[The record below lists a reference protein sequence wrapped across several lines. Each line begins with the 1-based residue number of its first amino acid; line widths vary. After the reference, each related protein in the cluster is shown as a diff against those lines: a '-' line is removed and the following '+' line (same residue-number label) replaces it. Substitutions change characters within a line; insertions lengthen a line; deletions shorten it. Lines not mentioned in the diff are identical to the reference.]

1 MNLSLSLSGR
11 SLRKEFK
18 ELLSLLLFLVVTA
31 LLFRSWEF
39 ALIVTACL
47 GFHELGHAAALTWF
61 RVEYRIY
68 FGVVGAWTW
77 SRLEDRARLSQLA
90 NVYVH
95 LAGPLFSLGLAFI
108 ALGLHYVWQPSSQH
122 LMILANFSA
131 QIGLLNLLPLGS
143 LTDGGKV
150 LRRTAVSVKSGRG
163 NSLLMAL
170 MTAAVLSPLIYSI
183 LRLSWL
189 GIFNLTPDLLGFT
202 LIGVWMGASLLLEMR
217 RGEVNSLVGGRLM
230 TPRQVIFIMLLLW
243 DMLAAMQLVV
253 MTTPFWLAPQYVL
266 GSLENA
272 QALLN
277 LVGLLLAGLLS

>member
-1 MNLSLSLSGR
+1 MNLSLSRSGR
-11 SLRKEFK
+11 SLRQELK
-18 ELLSLLLFLVVTA
+18 ELLSLLLFLAVTA

-47 GFHELGHAAALTWF
+47 GFHELGHAAALAWF
-61 RVEYRIY
+61 RIEYRIY

-77 SRLEDRARLSQLA
+77 SRVEDRARLSQLA

-95 LAGPLFSLGLAFI
+95 LAGPLFSLGLAFL
-108 ALGLHYVWQPSSQH
+108 ALGLHSIWQPPSQH
-122 LMILANFSA
+122 LMILANLSA
-131 QIGLLNLLPLGS
+131 QIGLLNLLPLGA

-163 NSLLMAL
+163 NTLLMAL
-170 MTAAVLSPLIYSI
+170 MTAVILSPLIYSVS
-183 LRLSWL
+183 RLSWS
-189 GIFNLTPDLLGFT
+189 GIFHLTPDLLGFT
-202 LIGVWMGASLLLEMR
+202 LIGVWMGTSFLLEMR
-217 RGEVNSLVGGRLM
+217 RGEVDSQVGGRLM

-243 DMLAAMQLVV
+243 DMLAAMQIVV

-272 QALLN
+272 QAFLN
-277 LVGLLLAGLLS
+277 LVSQLLAGLLS